1 MNAKKNPTMKDVAK
15 AAGVSLGTVSNVI
28 NGVPVR
34 KESREKV
41 EKAIK
46 ALHYEVN
53 AYAQG
58 FRKSQTGLGGA
69 DHPRNPQPLLL
80 CLHRLCCGG
89 GVRPTI

>member
-58 FRKSQTGLGGA
+58 FRKSQTGLVA
-69 DHPRNPQPLLL
+69 LIIPEILNPFYSAFTDYVAEAVYA
-80 CLHRLCCGG
+80 HD
-89 GVRPTI
+89 